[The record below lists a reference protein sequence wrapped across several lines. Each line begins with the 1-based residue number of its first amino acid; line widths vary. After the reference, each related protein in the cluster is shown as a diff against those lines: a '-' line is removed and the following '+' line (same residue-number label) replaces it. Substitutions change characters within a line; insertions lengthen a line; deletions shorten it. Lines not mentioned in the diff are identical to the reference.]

1 MWYVCLKMH
10 YCGLLEHDLQT
21 R

>member
-1 MWYVCLKMH
+1 MYVCLKMH